1 MPSMVTVVAT
11 IRPDA
16 AAKEVIVED
25 TAPGAPGGPGHELLG
40 GIGRED
46 ARPCP
51 GATRGAGHHARRS
64 SGGVDD
70 VVPVEEG
77 RVADPTLPG
86 GGGAS
91 SGDAS
96 GWRREVGVG
105 VGVVGMCSAA
115 GKSGAGTKA
124 GAVGW
129 VEVQTGSSGV
139 TC

>member
-1 MPSMVTVVAT
+1 MPSMVTLVAT

-16 AAKEVIVED
+16 AAEEVIVED
-25 TAPGAPGGPGHELLG
+25 TAAGALSGPGHELLG

-51 GATRGAGHHARRS
+51 GATGGAGHHARRS

-70 VVPVEEG
+70 IVPVEEG

-105 VGVVGMCSAA
+105 VVGMGGAAA

-129 VEVQTGSSGV
+129 VEVQTRSSGMS
-139 TC
+139 